1 MSVSY
6 FTEMGTCVLS
16 NRSLCSGVCVVF
28 DHVEVVLCSAYC
40 DGRCADVSL
49 SIHSSIA
56 DMEIPPSNAK
66 STLVTLFIRWQY
78 GSPPRARLQYD
89 ISKVTNFVSTYP
101 TASRN
106 RIKQFHPCGYS
117 TV

>member
-28 DHVEVVLCSAYC
+28 DHVEIVLCSAYC

-49 SIHSSIA
+49 SIHS
-56 DMEIPPSNAK
+56 
-66 STLVTLFIRWQY
+66 FI
-78 GSPPRARLQYD
+78 
-89 ISKVTNFVSTYP
+89 
-101 TASRN
+101 
-106 RIKQFHPCGYS
+106 HCGYGNPTLKCQIHPRHS
-117 TV
+117 IYPLAIWKPASSPSPI